1 MNHWKET
8 VEVLAR
14 VSALRASG
22 DGHRAALATVV
33 HTVGS
38 AYRRP
43 GAKLLVLGTDETTG
57 SVSGGCLEADVREVA
72 RAVMDNGQPVL
83 RRYDTRDETDAISS
97 LGLGCRGIVD
107 VFVQPA
113 TIGTLA
119 TLLETLQ
126 GLLAGDAPIAVAT
139 VVDTADGGPRAGGM
153 MAVSLSGDDMFPASV
168 AGTLGDVTLDDQ
180 LLAALGDLGHCAAS
194 GMKDL
199 GTHRVFIDLWRPPP
213 HLVVCGA
220 GSDARPIV
228 TYAAHAGFRVTVLD
242 HREGLLQP
250 RDFPE
255 AMHLTRALPDDPA
268 IALPPA
274 DRALAVVKTHSLAH
288 DRAWVRRFLE
298 LGLPYVGVLGPKE
311 RTDRILSDIGAETTW
326 PGCRNRVFGPV
337 GLDLGADGP
346 QQIAISIVAELLA
359 FVSRREPQHLWQR
372 DAPIH
377 AG

>member
-8 VEVLAR
+8 VEVLSR

-22 DGHRAALATVV
+22 NGHRAALATVV

-43 GAKLLVLGTDETTG
+43 GAKLLVIDSGETIG

-72 RAVMDNGQPVL
+72 RAVMDSGQPVV

-113 TIGTLA
+113 TAGTLA
-119 TLLETLQ
+119 SLLETLQ

-139 VVDTADGGPRAGGM
+139 LVDAAKGGRPAGEM
-153 MAVSLSGDDMFPASV
+153 MAVSLSSNDLLPFSV
-168 AGTLGDVTLDDQ
+168 GGTLGEATLDEQ
-180 LLAALGDLGHCAAS
+180 LLATLGDLGHCAAS

-199 GTHRVFIDLWRPPP
+199 GTHRVFIDFWRPPP

-228 TYAAHAGFRVTVLD
+228 TYAANAGFRVTVLD
-242 HREGLLQP
+242 HREGLLQQC
-250 RDFPE
+250 DFPD
-255 AMHLTRALPDDPA
+255 AIQLARALPDDPA
-268 IALPPA
+268 IALPA
-274 DRALAVVKTHSLAH
+274 GDRALAVVKTHSLTH

-326 PGCRNRVFGPV
+326 PGCRGRVFGPV

-359 FVSRREPQHLWQR
+359 FVSHREPRHLWQR

>member
-8 VEVLAR
+8 LEVLSR

-22 DGHRAALATVV
+22 NGHRAALATVI

-43 GAKLLVLGTDETTG
+43 GAKLLVLDTAETMG

-72 RAVMDNGQPVL
+72 RGVIDSGQPVV

-113 TIGTLA
+113 TDGTLGS
-119 TLLETLQ
+119 LLETLR

-139 VVDTADGGPRAGGM
+139 LVDAATGGQPAGGM
-153 MAVSLSGDDMFPASV
+153 MAVSLSSDGSLPVSAG
-168 AGTLGDVTLDDQ
+168 GTLGEAALDAE
-180 LLAALGDLGHCAAS
+180 LLATLGDLGHSVAS

-199 GTHRVFIDLWRPPP
+199 GTHRVFIDLLRPPL
-213 HLVVCGA
+213 HLVICGA
-220 GSDARPIV
+220 NSDARPIV
-228 TYAAHAGFRVTVLD
+228 TYAANAGFRVTVLD
-242 HREGLLQP
+242 HREGLLRQC
-250 RDFPE
+250 DFPE
-255 AMHLTRALPDDPA
+255 AMHLTRALPDDAA
-268 IALPPA
+268 IVLPPA
-274 DRALAVVKTHSLAH
+274 DRALAVVKTHSLTH

-298 LGLPYVGVLGPKE
+298 LGLPYIGVLGPKE

-326 PGCRNRVFGPV
+326 PGCRSRVFGPV

>member
-8 VEVLAR
+8 VEVLSR

-22 DGHRAALATVV
+22 NGHRAALATVV

-43 GAKLLVLGTDETTG
+43 GAKLLVFDTGETTG

-72 RAVMDNGQPVL
+72 RAVMDSGQPVI

-113 TIGTLA
+113 TAGTLA
-119 TLLETLQ
+119 SLLETLQ
-126 GLLAGDAPIAVAT
+126 GLLAGNAPIAVAT
-139 VVDTADGGPRAGGM
+139 LVDAAKGGQPAGGM
-153 MAVSLSGDDMFPASV
+153 MAVSLSSDDVLPSSAG
-168 AGTLGDVTLDDQ
+168 GTLGEATLDDQ
-180 LLAALGDLGHCAAS
+180 LLAALGDLGECVAS

-242 HREGLLQP
+242 HREGLLQQC
-250 RDFPE
+250 DFPD
-255 AMHLTRALPDDPA
+255 AMRLTRALPDDPM
-268 IALPPA
+268 IALPP
-274 DRALAVVKTHSLAH
+274 
-288 DRAWVRRFLE
+288 
-298 LGLPYVGVLGPKE
+298 P
-311 RTDRILSDIGAETTW
+311 
-326 PGCRNRVFGPV
+326 
-337 GLDLGADGP
+337 
-346 QQIAISIVAELLA
+346 IAPSPS
-359 FVSRREPQHLWQR
+359 SRRTR
-372 DAPIH
+372 
-377 AG
+377 

>member
-8 VEVLAR
+8 VEVLSR

-22 DGHRAALATVV
+22 KGHRAALATVI

-43 GAKLLVLGTDETTG
+43 GAKLLVLDTAETMG

-72 RAVMDNGQPVL
+72 RAVIDSGQPVV

-113 TIGTLA
+113 TDGTLGL
-119 TLLETLQ
+119 LLETLQ

-139 VVDTADGGPRAGGM
+139 RVDAAADGQPPAGM
-153 MAVSLSGDDMFPASV
+153 MAISLSRDGSPPVSV
-168 AGTLGDVTLDDQ
+168 GGTLGEATLDDE
-180 LLAALGDLGHCAAS
+180 LLAVLGDLGNCVAS
-194 GMKDL
+194 GMMDL

-213 HLVVCGA
+213 HLVICGA

-228 TYAAHAGFRVTVLD
+228 TYAANAGFRVTVLD
-242 HREGLLQP
+242 HREGLLQQC
-250 RDFPE
+250 DFPE
-255 AMHLTRALPDDPA
+255 AMHLTRASPDDPA
-268 IALPPA
+268 IAFPPA

-288 DRAWVRRFLE
+288 DRAWVRRLLE
-298 LGLPYVGVLGPKE
+298 LGLPYIGVLGPKE
-311 RTDRILSDIGAETTW
+311 RTDRILSDIGAEMTW
-326 PGCRNRVFGPV
+326 PGCRSRVFGPV

-377 AG
+377 GG